1 MVNIEDFKKLELR
14 IAKVIEVNDHPNA
27 DKLYLLKVSLG
38 DRERQMVAGIKAS
51 YTKEELL
58 GKQVVIID
66 NLESATIRG
75 QISEGMVLAVRY
87 SGGITVLRPDKEVEL
102 GNIVS

>member
-1 MVNIEDFKKLELR
+1 MASVDDFKKLELR
-14 IAKVIEVNDHPNA
+14 IAKIVEVNDHPNA

-38 DRERQMVAGIKAS
+38 DRQKQMVAGIKLS

-66 NLESATIRG
+66 NLEPATIRG
-75 QISEGMVLAVRY
+75 QISEGMILAVKY
-87 SGGITVLRPDKEVEL
+87 SSGIAVLRPDREVEL
-102 GNIVS
+102 GNIVT